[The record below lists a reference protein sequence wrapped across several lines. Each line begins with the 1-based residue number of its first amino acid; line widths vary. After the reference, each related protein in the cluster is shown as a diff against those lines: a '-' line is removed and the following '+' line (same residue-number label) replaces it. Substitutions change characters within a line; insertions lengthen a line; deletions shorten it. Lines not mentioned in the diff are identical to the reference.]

1 MRKLIFAFLGVLTL
15 YSCNK
20 KEIIEIKKKSIC
32 DTYRSIP
39 QDRPEL
45 RYGFLMAIKNDYC
58 TGNFDPCILENHA
71 INTATYNGRLAEC
84 PSNKPYGMSVKDLKK
99 NFLNGSCLDDYISFE
114 IDSTTYSVTKL
125 KSVKYDASIE
135 NKYSIPMFKAI
146 IKNYNLKDTDTI
158 NFVCGKN
165 NLKTE
170 VMFNYPNNVSGGVNV
185 GNVTMDPSFKLD
197 IKKLKELFEKSNIE
211 YIYRE

>member
-1 MRKLIFAFLGVLTL
+1 MRKLIFAFLGVLSL

-20 KEIIEIKKKSIC
+20 KEIIEIKKNSIC

-58 TGNFDPCILENHA
+58 AGNFDQCILENHV
-71 INTATYNGRLAEC
+71 INTATYDGRLAEC
-84 PSNKPYGMSVKDLKK
+84 PNNKPYGVSIKDLK
-99 NFLNGSCLDDYISFE
+99 NTFLNGSCLDDYISFD
-114 IDSTTYSVTKL
+114 IDNSTNSVTKL
-125 KSVKYDASIE
+125 KKVNYDVSIE

-158 NFVCGKN
+158 NFVCGIN
-165 NLKTE
+165 NGNIE

-185 GNVTMDPSFKLD
+185 GDVTIDPSFNLD
-197 IKKLKELFEKSNIE
+197 FKKLKELFEKSNIE
-211 YIYRE
+211 YIYSE